1 MVSPSTQ
8 RGSTSETVT
17 RTASCSSAHR
27 SGKTLVFMKCQSKW
41 TASKTKPPSPFRS
54 WVSNLGTGFHSNNTT
69 LSCDVDRCQGRKFLF
84 TKLPGFDFLS
94 ELPGP
99 PVSVKLVDVWGFNAA
114 LEWTVPKDNGNT
126 EITGYTVQKAD
137 KKTEVCQIF
146 TSRNI

>member
-1 MVSPSTQ
+1 M
-8 RGSTSETVT
+8 
-17 RTASCSSAHR
+17 
-27 SGKTLVFMKCQSKW
+27 
-41 TASKTKPPSPFRS
+41 
-54 WVSNLGTGFHSNNTT
+54 
-69 LSCDVDRCQGRKFLF
+69 
-84 TKLPGFDFLS
+84 KLPGFDFLS

-146 TSRNI
+146 TPKIIQNSRSGWHKCLQRP